1 MHDEAPDLSFG
12 ERMMVAID
20 SVGDLVER
28 HVALAAAELSR
39 DARRV
44 GTDLVPLVVAL
55 PLLVCGWALLCAA
68 VAAAMAPWL
77 GAAGS
82 LAAVGAVNVAA
93 GSVGAVV
100 GVRRLQRPGHATLT
114 VGAALAETASVL
126 TDEVP
131 RG

>member
-55 PLLVCGWALLCAA
+55 PLLVCGWALLGAA
-68 VAAAMAPWL
+68 VAAAMAPWR

-100 GVRRLQRPGHATLT
+100 GVRRLQRPGHAT
-114 VGAALAETASVL
+114 
-126 TDEVP
+126 
-131 RG
+131 

>member
-1 MHDEAPDLSFG
+1 MHDETPEPSFG

-20 SVGDLVER
+20 AIGELVER

-44 GTDLVPLVVAL
+44 GADLVPLVVAL

-68 VAAAMAPWL
+68 AAAAMAPWL
-77 GAAGS
+77 GAAWS
-82 LAAVGAVNVAA
+82 LAAVGAANLAA
-93 GSVGAVV
+93 GGGGAVI

-114 VGAALAETASVL
+114 VGAALVETASVL

-131 RG
+131 RA